1 MYCKYSYKMEDIL
14 KIPHKVMP
22 SGVGHDAMAFSKICD
37 TAMVFIPCYRGR
49 SHNKSEF
56 SSLIS
61 IYDGTNVIYEY
72 LKGEL

>member
-14 KIPHKVMP
+14 KISHKVMP
-22 SGVGHDAMAFSKICD
+22 SGAGYDAMGFSKICN
-37 TAMVFIPCYRGR
+37 TAMVFISCYRGINY
-49 SHNKSEF
+49 NKSEF

-61 IYDGTNVIYEY
+61 IHDGANIIYEY